1 MNRCCYKC
9 GKDLSIEPAIKG
21 LRGLLCFTCRYK
33 LDEAGGER
41 FVVETELYPERQAA
55 WQAEFGKQWEM
66 RSRLS
71 NRLNRFSA
79 LAFISAGVILVA
91 LYFSIQFVAAPAV
104 LYLVVLLIVD
114 LCVCFGL
121 STLAEKCKGSPPPNK
136 PQKNPIALSS
146 EPTLLFD
153 GNSNADLNPKFTH
166 YRPCNPQDSPY
177 PPDWNER
184 RIKCFIRD
192 NRQCRLCKEQKRN
205 LQAHHVIPRSR
216 DGSHS
221 LQNLITLCAKC
232 HEKQEYYGHKT
243 FIEVYQELSPEDF
256 VLEAEIAD
264 QSVLKLDRNDAF
276 DKESAKTHTE
286 QSWMNFGNAQNPTRS
301 E

>member
-91 LYFSIQFVAAPAV
+91 LYFSIHFGAAPAV
-104 LYLVVLLIVD
+104 LYLGVLLIVD

-205 LQAHHVIPRSR
+205 LQAPANFRSPFR
-216 DGSHS
+216 TFEFVSIRLISAKVFFRVFDVFRSFNPCSSVSIHPSQFLLRRTGPW
-221 LQNLITLCAKC
+221 LRILRCRRFFGQMFQNLFC
-232 HEKQEYYGHKT
+232 
-243 FIEVYQELSPEDF
+243 V
-256 VLEAEIAD
+256 
-264 QSVLKLDRNDAF
+264 
-276 DKESAKTHTE
+276 
-286 QSWMNFGNAQNPTRS
+286 
-301 E
+301 